1 MIRYILILTAVLML
15 ITLALVWL
23 LTGGWGK
30 ITHGGINFANP
41 IDIIFFHGTTTGGH
55 LVLPW
60 QLSITQGPDI
70 SQYVDEANRET
81 GNTSS
86 DIESTQDQYSA
97 PPSQP
102 QELQTFGNPSPYR
115 GKVLLGAG
123 AVTESNI
130 HSESIELR
138 ASSQNT
144 TPVAMTGW
152 TLQSAVTGVRMN
164 IPPAA
169 SPFLMGVV
177 NAVDPLSLAPGED
190 AIVVSGPSPVG
201 VSFRE
206 NICTG
211 YLQQFQNFTPP
222 LNDSCPDPSD
232 AFPASPENIQKY
244 GDSCFD
250 FVRSLPHCTFPN
262 KSIPSGLSQSC
273 VSFVLNTYNYS
284 SCVSAYR
291 QRPDFKLDTWR
302 IYLSSG
308 VELWRN
314 THDIIRLLDAQGR
327 TVDVV
332 SY

>member
-15 ITLALVWL
+15 ITLAFVWL

-86 DIESTQDQYSA
+86 DIESPQDQYS
-97 PPSQP
+97 PSQNQP

-123 AVTESNI
+123 AAIESNI

-144 TPVAMTGW
+144 APVAMTGW

-190 AIVVSGPSPVG
+190 AIIVSERLVKKSKFTSVYLEEFTCVVRDTKLGPEITTRDIPNVG
-201 VSFRE
+201 ELKLKDLDEDGIVRIGAEVRE
-206 NICTG
+206 NDILVG
-211 YLQQFQNFTPP
+211 KITPKGETE
-222 LNDSCPDPSD
+222 LT
-232 AFPASPENIQKY
+232 PE
-244 GDSCFD
+244 
-250 FVRSLPHCTFPN
+250 
-262 KSIPSGLSQSC
+262 
-273 VSFVLNTYNYS
+273 
-284 SCVSAYR
+284 
-291 QRPDFKLDTWR
+291 
-302 IYLSSG
+302 
-308 VELWRN
+308 E
-314 THDIIRLLDAQGR
+314 RLLRSIFAEKARDVKDTSLRVEHGKRGR
-327 TVDVV
+327 II
-332 SY
+332 